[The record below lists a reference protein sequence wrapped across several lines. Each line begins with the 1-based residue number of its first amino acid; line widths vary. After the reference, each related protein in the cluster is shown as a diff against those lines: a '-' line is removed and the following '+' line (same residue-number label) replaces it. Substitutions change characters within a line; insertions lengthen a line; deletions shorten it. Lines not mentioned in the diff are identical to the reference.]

1 LIVLPVLAILM
12 GTASAQPGAVPAEHP
27 FSLSARDFGAVG
39 DGKTDDT
46 AAIQGALDKAAE
58 DGGGIV
64 QLPRGDYR
72 IATHLTV
79 PYNVTLEGV
88 FSVPTAYSQGRGTTL
103 LAEEGRGS
111 EEGPPFIALGR
122 NSAIKGLTIY
132 YPNQDVLNEI
142 VPYPWC
148 IATMGW
154 GQGRGNSENTSI
166 VDVLMV
172 NPYMGVNFADG
183 GGVRHYIRNL
193 YGEPLRIGI
202 KVDNCVDVGRIEN
215 VHFWPFSSSN
225 GGSAARRFR
234 ATQGE
239 AFVFG
244 RTDWQYVLNTFCI
257 GYKIG
262 YHFIRTEHGACSGN
276 FVGIGADSSNVAVQ
290 VDVVDP
296 YSSGILITNGEF
308 VSNSGDDSTHVR
320 VAATNPGPVRF
331 SNCAFWGTGD
341 RVALLEG
348 SGNTTFSGC
357 LFRAWDRNSVGRA
370 AIDLLNGALIVSG
383 CQFAGAGTGVHLGP
397 DAQAASVFGN
407 HFAGT
412 EAVADDSDGAVA
424 IGLNI
429 TGR

>member
-1 LIVLPVLAILM
+1 MSSFDQGSPLSPPGYPDAPGEPQQRLA
-12 GTASAQPGAVPAEHP
+12 GVSFGAQRVYSSSANG
-27 FSLSARDFGAVG
+27 SLSWFGSNPKNLKVSAR
-39 DGKTDDT
+39 
-46 AAIQGALDKAAE
+46 
-58 DGGGIV
+58 
-64 QLPRGDYR
+64 
-72 IATHLTV
+72 
-79 PYNVTLEGV
+79 
-88 FSVPTAYSQGRGTTL
+88 
-103 LAEEGRGS
+103 
-111 EEGPPFIALGR
+111 
-122 NSAIKGLTIY
+122 
-132 YPNQDVLNEI
+132 
-142 VPYPWC
+142 C
-148 IATMGW
+148 
-154 GQGRGNSENTSI
+154 
-166 VDVLMV
+166 
-172 NPYMGVNFADG
+172 
-183 GGVRHYIRNL
+183 
-193 YGEPLRIGI
+193 
-202 KVDNCVDVGRIEN
+202 
-215 VHFWPFSSSN
+215 

-407 HFAGT
+407 HLAGT
-412 EAVADDSDGAVA
+412 EAVAGDSDGAVA